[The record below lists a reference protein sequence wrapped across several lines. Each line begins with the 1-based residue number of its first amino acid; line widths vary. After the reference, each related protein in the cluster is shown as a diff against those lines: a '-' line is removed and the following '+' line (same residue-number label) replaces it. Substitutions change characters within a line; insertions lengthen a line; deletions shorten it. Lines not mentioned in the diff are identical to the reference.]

1 MNEKT
6 RFPWW
11 LGVVLTVLFT
21 TQVASAQQND
31 GDDEDSYARVELLR
45 LDVFAQPNW
54 IAQPDSNGYDLRSQM
69 RMFAAPGVT
78 FQRRWRIAA
87 ALTYWAYDLQ
97 TAQGD
102 VLLQVI
108 MAMPQLTYVG
118 EKSCLFLQAGPGLL
132 GELTN
137 ISSRDQQFQAFG
149 YGCYSPSETLTL
161 KGGAGFL
168 HGAGLTLPLPLLGV
182 TWAPTDNTVVDVM
195 LPISARIDYNLNDHF
210 GIFGL
215 AELDSLLF
223 DVEKP
228 LGSESDD
235 FLVPLYARIGLGASI
250 GLISGLRGELAL
262 GISTEGYESLIEV
275 DESPGNA
282 RLNPFGQLS
291 LRFDQRLLSR

>member
-1 MNEKT
+1 MIDQR

-11 LGVVLTVLFT
+11 WGVLTVLLMA
-21 TQVASAQQND
+21 QVASAQQND
-31 GDDEDSYARVELLR
+31 GDDEDPYAKVELLR

-69 RMFAAPGVT
+69 RMFASPGLT
-78 FQRRWRIAA
+78 LKRRWRIAA

-97 TAQGD
+97 TTQGD

-132 GELTN
+132 GELTS
-137 ISSRDQQFQAFG
+137 ISSRDLQFQAFG

-168 HGAGLTLPLPLLGV
+168 QGAGLTLPLPLLGV

-195 LPISARIDYNLNDHF
+195 LPISARIDYNWNDHV

-215 AELDSLLF
+215 AELDSLPF

-235 FLVPLYARIGLGASI
+235 FLVPLYARLGIGVGV
-250 GLISGLRGELAL
+250 GLVSGLRAELAL
-262 GISTEGYESLIEV
+262 GISTEGYESLIEA

-282 RLNPFGQLS
+282 RFNPFGQLS